1 MRTDSE
7 SGSNEDDFKGEKKI
21 KETHNYVDVMAHRM
35 NEIDS
40 RLFKCAIE
48 ENLKDK
54 NDEKD

>member
-1 MRTDSE
+1 MLVHENLVRTDSE

-35 NEIDS
+35 NEIYS

-48 ENLKDK
+48 
-54 NDEKD
+54 